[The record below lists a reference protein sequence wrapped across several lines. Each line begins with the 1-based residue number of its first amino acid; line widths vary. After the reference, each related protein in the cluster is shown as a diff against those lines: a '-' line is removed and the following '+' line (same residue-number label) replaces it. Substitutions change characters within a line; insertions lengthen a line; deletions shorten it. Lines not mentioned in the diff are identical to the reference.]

1 MRYPL
6 ALIPFCMSVAHC
18 QANDV
23 NHVRMLYYRAAEQG
37 QTRQFL
43 QTMERADV
51 TKNPVLL
58 CYKGLACMM
67 AAKEGINP
75 YTKLREFNRGKA
87 MIQEAVKR
95 DPQNAE
101 IRFLRYGAQTNAP
114 SFLNYNKNIQEDEDF
129 LFENLASVPDADL
142 RKRIATYLKK
152 ASVTAE

>member
-6 ALIPFCMSVAHC
+6 ALIPFCMSVANC

-23 NHVRMLYYRAAEQG
+23 NHIRTLYYRAAELG
-37 QTRQFL
+37 QTRQFM
-43 QTMERADV
+43 QTMERTDV
-51 TKNPVLL
+51 TKSPVLL
-58 CYKGLACMM
+58 CYKGIACMM

-114 SFLNYNKNIQEDEDF
+114 SFLGYNKNVEEDEAF
-129 LFENLASVPDADL
+129 LIGQLASVTDADL
-142 RKRIATYLKK
+142 RKRIAGYLSRV
-152 ASVTAE
+152 SVTTE